1 LKIDPC
7 KKWECLISKTTYAI
21 VKFNIYNLIIG
32 KIGDVTNGDKKKNTS
47 EI

>member
-1 LKIDPC
+1 L
-7 KKWECLISKTTYAI
+7 
-21 VKFNIYNLIIG
+21 VMNFRYNLIIG